1 MMLDI
6 GSGEKPMEGY
16 TTLDN
21 YKNADIKHDLHKL
34 PLPIQSDSLE
44 VINFSHILEHFVYT
58 HGLELLKECHR
69 ILSKGGRIDVYV
81 PNLTNCALVLLGAKV
96 LRAKM
101 SPEMGNLYGKGFMYE
116 DREQYNQFHKHGY
129 ISSSLREILKR
140 AGFQEIMIIG
150 SSKSRRQKG
159 DFEYARFNLGWFA
172 SLISAPELHGV
183 GYK

>member
-1 MMLDI
+1 MQ
-6 GSGEKPMEGY
+6 GY
-16 TTLDN
+16 KTLDF
-21 YKNADIKHDLHKL
+21 YKHADITHDLHNL
-34 PLPIQSDSLE
+34 PLPVDSNSIE
-44 VINFSHILEHFVYT
+44 RINFSHILEHFVYT
-58 HGLELLKECHR
+58 HGLELLKECYR
-69 ILSKGGRIDVYV
+69 TLFKGGRIDVYV

-129 ISSSLREILKR
+129 IHSSLKEILKR
-140 AGFQEIMIIG
+140 AGFNQIKISG

-172 SLISAPELHGV
+172 SLISPPELHGV